1 MSIFWATCVPS
12 NSCLNNSRIYCC
24 RSVRGLLVAV
34 GRPDGR
40 LFAFTKTETAVLLSC
55 KQMSF
60 VENLGSNPEVVSV
73 GSNPH
78 FEPRH
83 VLTHVALPS
92 QGRPK
97 FIDEFVYSQV
107 CISVMCVWK

>member
-1 MSIFWATCVPS
+1 VYS
-12 NSCLNNSRIYCC
+12 

-107 CISVMCVWK
+107 RGSCIVSRR

>member
-1 MSIFWATCVPS
+1 MLGWL
-12 NSCLNNSRIYCC
+12 CL
-24 RSVRGLLVAV
+24 RSVRGLLVLV

-60 VENLGSNPEVVSV
+60 VENLGANPEVVSV

-78 FEPRH
+78 FEPQH
-83 VLTHVALPS
+83 VFAHVALPS

-97 FIDEFVYSQV
+97 FIDEFVYSQAGIPLMEV
-107 CISVMCVWK
+107 LRKPNGFRAMALS

>member
-1 MSIFWATCVPS
+1 MHSADPVDDLIHRFGH
-12 NSCLNNSRIYCC
+12 
-24 RSVRGLLVAV
+24 RSVRGLLVAL

-40 LFAFTKTETAVLLSC
+40 LFAFTKTESAVLLAT

-60 VENLGSNPEVVSV
+60 VENRGRGPEVVSV

-78 FEPRH
+78 ADPRTCFAH
-83 VLTHVALPS
+83 VPLPS

-107 CISVMCVWK
+107 KGTRVLGEGDGWGVL